1 MFDNKK
7 LLMNVTKL
15 NECCNICLC
24 PALYMKQ
31 YYALSCKDIDL
42 IVGVIHAFLLM
53 PTLASLSQS

>member
-1 MFDNKK
+1 MFGNKK

-24 PALYMKQ
+24 PALYMEQ

-42 IVGVIHAFLLM
+42 IVG
-53 PTLASLSQS
+53 